1 MEGAGGS
8 TRHSPSLHQSYNGHR
23 TSLLSVVPAPR
34 GASYNGTMPTS
45 PLASPGGPSCVSAF
59 NCFCQSLRG
68 FLGACYPV
76 VPERGQHEE
85 AVEDSTGAAAK
96 TQLLVFRWV
105 GGGAGWVG
113 AGTFPVGR
121 PRWGARVIEVWGHGP
136 HLHHFAGYHHCRPA
150 KVAVRRGG

>member
-105 GGGAGWVG
+105 GGGAGWGGGLRSRVCGCGVQVG
-113 AGTFPVGR
+113 ATACYCHLVPH
-121 PRWGARVIEVWGHGP
+121 ARG
-136 HLHHFAGYHHCRPA
+136 LQR
-150 KVAVRRGG
+150 